1 MSSSPKNRSRLIT
14 GDTVTDYK
22 AWAPPTVRTP
32 GLQKKEDQRLKI
44 ENEKQEKITADTLE
58 KLQEK
63 AYKEGFD
70 KGYLEGLQAGK
81 DTVDAAV
88 AQLSNMM
95 NSLATPFEKL
105 DDRVVEELGE
115 LAALIAR
122 QIVRRELKTETGQ
135 IVSLVREAVS
145 NLPIASSNIR
155 VLLHPDDAEIVRQAL
170 SLSEH
175 EQRWELV
182 EDPVI
187 SRGGCKVVTENARID
202 VTVESQLNAVIAN
215 LLGGERQDDSSND
228 A

>member
-1 MSSSPKNRSRLIT
+1 
-14 GDTVTDYK
+14 
-22 AWAPPTVRTP
+22 
-32 GLQKKEDQRLKI
+32 LQKEEDHRLHLEREQQAI
-44 ENEKQEKITADTLE
+44 ITADTLE
-58 KLQEK
+58 KLQEQ

-70 KGYLEGLQAGK
+70 KGHLEGLQAGK
-81 DTVDAAV
+81 ETVNSAV
-88 AQLSNMM
+88 AQLTNMM

-145 NLPIASSNIR
+145 NLPVASSNIR
-155 VLLHPDDAEIVRQAL
+155 VMLHPDDAEIVRQAL

-175 EQRWELV
+175 EQRWELL

-187 SRGGCKVVTENARID
+187 SRGGCKVVTESARID

-215 LLGGERQDDSSND
+215 VLGGERQDDNSND
-228 A
+228 T